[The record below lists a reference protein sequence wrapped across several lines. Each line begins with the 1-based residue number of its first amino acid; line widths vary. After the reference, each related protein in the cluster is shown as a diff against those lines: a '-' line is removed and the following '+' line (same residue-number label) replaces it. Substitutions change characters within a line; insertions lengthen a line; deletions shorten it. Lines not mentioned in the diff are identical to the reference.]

1 MKGIRF
7 YHQLYQCKL
16 VGLVDD
22 GLLFLQI
29 QAEKDAREA
38 TLRVI
43 EEESE

>member
-1 MKGIRF
+1 MKGIPF
-7 YHQLYQCKL
+7 YHQLSQCKL
-16 VGLVDD
+16 VSLVVDE
-22 GLLFLQI
+22 LFLQI